1 MDTNTRASITSF
13 KWLMNTDGPET
24 YEQYI
29 VPTWMTDWT
38 PELIKAG
45 SIGPDTRVLD
55 VACGTG
61 IVARMA
67 AEIPGKNGRF
77 FGIDINEG
85 MLRLA
90 RRYAAE
96 KGVKCGFYLGNAT
109 RMPFSSGG
117 FGTVLCQQGLQ
128 FFPDRSAALQE
139 MRRVL
144 APDGTLAISVWG
156 RAERSPHVGAICEAF
171 TKYLGEDSTTMFR
184 VACSLSNPHLLQRL
198 VEDAGFSNIQIRTG
212 VKTARHP
219 SLAEFLPAYFSIFP
233 VAAQITA
240 MAEEDRTRMFR
251 IIESA
256 LGPWKENEG
265 IAVPTENCILTA
277 VKR

>member
-1 MDTNTRASITSF
+1 
-13 KWLMNTDGPET
+13 MNTDGPET
-24 YEQYI
+24 YERYI
-29 VPTWMTDWT
+29 VSTWMTDWT
-38 PELIKAG
+38 PELITAG

-67 AEIPGKNGRF
+67 ADIPGKNGRY

-96 KGVKCGFYLGNAT
+96 KGLKCGFYLGNAT
-109 RMPFSSGG
+109 RMPFSSGV
-117 FGTVLCQQGLQ
+117 FDIALCQQGLQ

-139 MRRVL
+139 MNRVL
-144 APDGTLAISVWG
+144 APGGTLALSVWG
-156 RAERSPHVGAICEAF
+156 RAEKSPHVGAICEAF
-171 TKYLGEDSTTMFR
+171 TKYLGEDSTTMFS
-184 VACSLSNPHLLQRL
+184 VACSLSDPDLLQKL
-198 VEDAGFSNIQIRTG
+198 VEDAGFSSIQIRTG

-219 SLAEFLPAYFSIFP
+219 SLTEFLPAYFSIFP

-240 MAEEDRTRMFR
+240 MSDEKRTRMFR
-251 IIESA
+251 SIERT
-256 LGPWKENEG
+256 LEPWMENEG